1 MSRYR
6 KTMRQA
12 IEEGLSNMQIA
23 ILKKEYAPFKGK
35 TISAARAKQLM
46 NILDKFKEA
55 DLKKLGNEN
64 IPFVSSGSRSKLAV
78 RNMKFKVT
86 SINPFKEEVTQ
97 EDFDLEEGKMKTIA
111 TMFSQGKSAEEI
123 AKAMKLPVDTVKNIL
138 GEVKEEQLHE
148 FKKMT
153 VTINPPLARDQAIR
167 RLKKVGLVVTDD
179 GSKTFKVDGKGAD
192 LNKYATDLKN
202 FYKADIRAE
211 SYVIDESA
219 DEDFYNPVYE
229 ACWVGYKKVGMKKKG
244 DKMVPNCVPE
254 SVN

>member
-12 IEEGLSNMQIA
+12 IEEGLSNMQVA
-23 ILKKEYAPFKGK
+23 ILKKEYEPFRGK

-55 DLKKLGNEN
+55 DLKKLGKET
-64 IPFVSSGSRSKLAV
+64 IPFVSSGARSKLAV

-86 SINPFKEEVTQ
+86 TINPFKEEVTQ

-138 GEVKEEQLHE
+138 GENAPTDADMQRMKKLGKKPQKEEVTAVYTDKKTRQVKSKKFKDWCIRHGKQVNEWPLE
-148 FKKMT
+148 FVIGHVEQFSDKP
-153 VTINPPLARDQAIR
+153 I
-167 RLKKVGLVVTDD
+167 
-179 GSKTFKVDGKGAD
+179 TFKNKILDK
-192 LNKYATDLKN
+192 LN
-202 FYKADIRAE
+202 FE
-211 SYVIDESA
+211 
-219 DEDFYNPVYE
+219 
-229 ACWVGYKKVGMKKKG
+229 
-244 DKMVPNCVPE
+244 MVP
-254 SVN
+254 SSIG